1 MKYVKKQEYWA
12 PRGSK
17 TALQKQKSPSTN
29 KNKTVCK
36 GKYHTG
42 VQFLKNHHPD
52 YYKLIYSN
60 LKSNNFCLMWSG
72 SSDEVFLPDEGTSH
86 STSNSLCPV
95 MVPNSARSNFRQP
108 KKTNILPNS
117 TVSQLFNMIAGL
129 VGGNATLQVHSAF
142 IFKKWQKMM
151 SRSEMLTM
159 EQYQRVEIRVEN
171 TLRFLKTDKRMSPGV
186 VGYPTTSVT
195 AAATATAV
203 VAAVATVSAPL
214 PAPPPPPP
222 PPAPAPSSN
231 WGLTNMSVP
240 VVRQQPAPYYGSN
253 YPNHNNFVRVASGYR
268 CNTAN
273 SGSSATGDRSSRSVS
288 SGSPREHLS
297 QTNLYIRGL
306 ARNTSDRDL
315 YNMCQQYGKIV
326 STKAILDKATNL
338 CKGYGFVDFDTP
350 EAAEQA
356 VKTLTEQGYLAQMAK
371 QQEQDPTN
379 LYLANLPPNWNE
391 PQLENML
398 KAFGTVVS
406 TRILRYQNG
415 ASRGVGFARMET
427 REHCEN
433 VIKEFNGKVLTGHSG
448 DPLLVKFADSG
459 KRHRRTHFYH
469 EHVNNGEASYSLHAY
484 DPNQMTNGNGALN
497 AGPFAAANF
506 YQLNPQYA
514 YFAAA
519 PFSSIV
525 SGQPFLGYPTV
536 SNGNENAGINNLAAQ
551 MNHMSLA
558 QAPQPTPIANAQPQ
572 YAGAGIPSIHPAYQL
587 YQQPFYP
594 QVCIPELQ
602 AGAIDLTAING
613 NGRAALSPPT
623 IVAIEETEANY
634 AQSPYRGSA
643 NGSLDKIACEY
654 FFRNIYYYIWSLFIY
669 SFLFSC
675 FLFLFCLRP
684 LTGSTFVV

>member
-1 MKYVKKQEYWA
+1 
-12 PRGSK
+12 
-17 TALQKQKSPSTN
+17 
-29 KNKTVCK
+29 
-36 GKYHTG
+36 
-42 VQFLKNHHPD
+42 
-52 YYKLIYSN
+52 LIYSN

-117 TVSQLFNMIAGL
+117 TVQHDRRFGGRQRNSAGSFSFH
-129 VGGNATLQVHSAF
+129 LQ
-142 IFKKWQKMM
+142 
-151 SRSEMLTM
+151 EMAKND
-159 EQYQRVEIRVEN
+159 EN

-214 PAPPPPPP
+214 PAPPPPP

-469 EHVNNGEASYSLHAY
+469 EHVNNGETSYSLHAY
-484 DPNQMTNGNGALN
+484 DPNQMTNGYFASSMQTLYEQFSRNGALN

-654 FFRNIYYYIWSLFIY
+654 FSETFIIIYGLYLY

>member
-17 TALQKQKSPSTN
+17 TALQKQKSPSTTC
-29 KNKTVCK
+29 KGEAFEIQLTICK

-42 VQFLKNHHPD
+42 VQRLKNHHPD
-52 YYKLIYSN
+52 YYKPIYSN
-60 LKSNNFCLMWSG
+60 LKSNIFCLMWSG
-72 SSDEVFLPDEGTSH
+72 SSDEVFLLDEVTSH
-86 STSNSLCPV
+86 STCNSSCPV
-95 MVPNSARSNFRQP
+95 MISNSTRSNSRQP
-108 KKTNILPNS
+108 KKTNNPSNS
-117 TVSQLFNMIAGL
+117 TVRRGRQFGGRQRNSAGSFSFH
-129 VGGNATLQVHSAF
+129 LQ
-142 IFKKWQKMM
+142 
-151 SRSEMLTM
+151 EMA
-159 EQYQRVEIRVEN
+159 RNNEN

-186 VGYPTTSVT
+186 VGYPTTSAT
-195 AAATATAV
+195 AAATAV
-203 VAAVATVSAPL
+203 VAAATIS
-214 PAPPPPPP
+214 APPPPPP
-222 PPAPAPSSN
+222 PPAPAPAPPSN
-231 WGLTNMSVP
+231 WGLTNMQVP
-240 VVRQQPAPYYGSN
+240 VVRQQQAPYYGSS
-253 YPNHNNFVRVASGYR
+253 YQNHNSVVRVSSGYR

-326 STKAILDKATNL
+326 STKAILDKTTNL

-415 ASRGVGFARMET
+415 VSRGVGFARMET

-433 VIKEFNGKVLTGHSG
+433 VIKEFNGKVLTGQSG

-469 EHVNNGEASYSLHAY
+469 EHISNGEASSYSLHAY

-506 YQLNPQYA
+506 YQPQYA

-551 MNHMSLA
+551 MNQMSLA
-558 QAPQPTPIANAQPQ
+558 QAPQPTPIPNAQPQ
-572 YAGAGIPSIHPAYQL
+572 YAGAAIPSIHPAYQL

-594 QVCIPELQ
+594 QMCIPELQ

-613 NGRAALSPPT
+613 NGRTALSPPT

-634 AQSPYRGSA
+634 AQSPYRGST
-643 NGSLDKIACEY
+643 NGIQQNC
-654 FFRNIYYYIWSLFIY
+654 
-669 SFLFSC
+669 
-675 FLFLFCLRP
+675 
-684 LTGSTFVV
+684 V

>member
-1 MKYVKKQEYWA
+1 MLWCLLRSVDRCFLYFGNEEEPQLHGDLS
-12 PRGSK
+12 PCSSSSSSSSSSRGYPASWLDDELTSERACSGAK
-17 TALQKQKSPSTN
+17 GVVCSCSGAHARMHSWTTKRRGRRRPTVIWPTDPPTGPLLFASTFFP
-29 KNKTVCK
+29 T
-36 GKYHTG
+36 
-42 VQFLKNHHPD
+42 
-52 YYKLIYSN
+52 
-60 LKSNNFCLMWSG
+60 
-72 SSDEVFLPDEGTSH
+72 
-86 STSNSLCPV
+86 
-95 MVPNSARSNFRQP
+95 PNCVL
-108 KKTNILPNS
+108 TY
-117 TVSQLFNMIAGL
+117 QL
-129 VGGNATLQVHSAF
+129 T
-142 IFKKWQKMM
+142 
-151 SRSEMLTM
+151 
-159 EQYQRVEIRVEN
+159 N

-643 NGSLDKIACEY
+643 NGSVIVSPAVATAGK
-654 FFRNIYYYIWSLFIY
+654 
-669 SFLFSC
+669 
-675 FLFLFCLRP
+675 
-684 LTGSTFVV
+684 

>member
-433 VIKEFNGKVLTGHSG
+433 VIKEFNGKVTLVIRCWSSLQTVEKGIDEPIFIMNMLTTA
-448 DPLLVKFADSG
+448 K
-459 KRHRRTHFYH
+459 
-469 EHVNNGEASYSLHAY
+469 
-484 DPNQMTNGNGALN
+484 NGALN

>member
-469 EHVNNGEASYSLHAY
+469 EHVNNGE
-484 DPNQMTNGNGALN
+484 
-497 AGPFAAANF
+497 
-506 YQLNPQYA
+506 
-514 YFAAA
+514 
-519 PFSSIV
+519 IV